1 MDDTTGGESR
11 IEDLVAKITRQNAAL
26 QEAQARMSEL
36 RGKGRAADGRITV
49 EVDRFGALTS
59 LRIDPRAMR
68 LGAEALAEAILS
80 AVEQGVRDAR
90 AQADE
95 AMGPLVA
102 ELAASN
108 AQALT
113 GVDLGG
119 QDLDDVLAAL
129 RGMRHDLRM

>member
-1 MDDTTGGESR
+1 MDDTAEGGSR
-11 IEDLVAKITRQNAAL
+11 IEDLVATITRQNAAL

-36 RGKGRAADGRITV
+36 RGKGRAAGERVVV

-68 LGAEALAEAILS
+68 LGAEALAEAVLD
-80 AVEQGVRDAR
+80 AAEQGLRDVR

-95 AMGPLVA
+95 VMGPLVA
-102 ELAASN
+102 ELAAEN
-108 AQALT
+108 AYTVA

-119 QDLDDVLAAL
+119 QDIDEILAAL

>member
-80 AVEQGVRDAR
+80 AVEQAVRDAR

>member
-11 IEDLVAKITRQNAAL
+11 IEDLVATITRQNAAL
-26 QEAQARMSEL
+26 QEAQARVSEL
-36 RGKGRAADGRITV
+36 RGKGRAADERVTV

-80 AVEQGVRDAR
+80 AAEQGVRDAR

-95 AMGPLVA
+95 AMRPLVA
-102 ELAASN
+102 ELAAAN
-108 AQALT
+108 ADALA